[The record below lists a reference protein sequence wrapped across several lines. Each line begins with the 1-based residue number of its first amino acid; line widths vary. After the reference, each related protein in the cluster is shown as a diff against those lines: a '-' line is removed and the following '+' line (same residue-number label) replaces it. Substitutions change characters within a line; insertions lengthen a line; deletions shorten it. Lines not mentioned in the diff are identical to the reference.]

1 MYPSVFS
8 GTIHKG
14 PDGWLCHKMHIK
26 EAELGRALP
35 ALIESG
41 ILQKKHKNMYLLS
54 TWPSPSGTLN
64 LSVLIS
70 AKNSYPECWSLLI
83 T

>member
-14 PDGWLCHKMHIK
+14 PDGLLCHKMHIK

-41 ILQKKHKNMYLLS
+41 ILQKKQKHVLTFHMAFRIRDS
-54 TWPSPSGTLN
+54 RSFCLN
-64 LSVLIS
+64 IS
-70 AKNSYPECWSLLI
+70 
-83 T
+83 